1 MTRHTRF
8 SAGKRGHEAQAARQE
23 AAQQAQRIIA
33 DARSEAQ
40 RQASEEAAR
49 ILAAAQAET
58 ALERDRILAQARA
71 EAAQISQEARA
82 AVPAGPAAPCSGAGA
97 GAGAGWRSVVAVFF
111 RAELAAAT
119 DGFSEDHWVGG
130 GGFGGVYQIAR
141 LQGLGAQSSHLA
153 VKKLDP
159 MSMQGLGEFLQKVQL
174 LGACSHE
181 NLIRLLGFAAD
192 KGAHQGDDGVCLVT
206 PLMKGGS
213 LEDRLMLDEPARR
226 RLALMP
232 DAPRDGFPPLTWQ
245 QLLGVALGAVRG
257 LEYLHTPDPAVYK
270 PAILHRDIKPSNV
283 LLDRDC
289 NARLS
294 DMGLAREQRPD
305 AAHVTT
311 MTTIAGTNGYIDDN
325 YLASGR
331 YDEAADGFAM
341 GVTLLVILTGRRA
354 TDPPWAYHRSVR
366 SGRCVGGGRDRR
378 CARGVAARGVGGSAQ
393 RCHGAREAQQG
404 SADHSRCCTA
414 TS

>member
-1 MTRHTRF
+1 M
-8 SAGKRGHEAQAARQE
+8 
-23 AAQQAQRIIA
+23 
-33 DARSEAQ
+33 
-40 RQASEEAAR
+40 
-49 ILAAAQAET
+49 
-58 ALERDRILAQARA
+58 
-71 EAAQISQEARA
+71 
-82 AVPAGPAAPCSGAGA
+82 
-97 GAGAGWRSVVAVFF
+97 
-111 RAELAAAT
+111 
-119 DGFSEDHWVGG
+119 
-130 GGFGGVYQIAR
+130 
-141 LQGLGAQSSHLA
+141 
-153 VKKLDP
+153 
-159 MSMQGLGEFLQKVQL
+159 

-232 DAPRDGFPPLTWQ
+232 GAPRDGFPPLTWQ

-270 PAILHRDIKPSNV
+270 PVILHRDIKPSNV
-283 LLDRDC
+283 LLDRDG

-294 DMGLAREQRPD
+294 DMGLAREQRPA

-325 YLASGR
+325 YQVSGR
-331 YDEAADGFAM
+331 YDESADGFAM

-354 TDPPWAYHRSVR
+354 TDPVRGHIIGQCEVDDASEVAEIVDARAGWPREVSVEVHSVAMAPVKR
-366 SGRCVGGGRDRR
+366 NRARRITVAAARQRLEALASRHLPRPLEAEVVLERECMLCMSAPRHVRFPCGHSSLCQGCVGPFMQRR
-378 CARGVAARGVGGSAQ
+378 EPVCPICRARVTQQGLIVSADV
-393 RCHGAREAQQG
+393 AREDTFVQPRR
-404 SADHSRCCTA
+404 S
-414 TS
+414 